1 MKKTKVL
8 LSLACVVMLV
18 AASVMGTM
26 AYLTSKPDTVTN
38 TFTIGKVEITLDEA
52 KVNAD
57 GKPVK
62 SVNGQDTVVNLA
74 DADRVTSNSYNLIP
88 GYAYTKDPT
97 VTVKGGSVDCLLFV
111 KFEEKDSADYLT
123 YTSNLTA
130 ANGWTQGEGTGTG
143 KNGVPTNVWFR
154 TVNSST
160 ADQSFKLL
168 DGDKITVKDTVT
180 GIAQGDTVKLEYTAY
195 AIQLKKDNANNF
207 AAAAA
212 WAELNPTT

>member
-62 SVNGQDTVVNLA
+62 LVGGQDTVVTDPA
-74 DADRVTSNSYNLIP
+74 AADRVTSNSYNLIP
-88 GYAYTKDPT
+88 GYEYTKDPT
-97 VTVKGGSVDCLLFV
+97 VTVKGGSVDCWLFV
-111 KFEEKDSADYLT
+111 SFNENASANYLT

-130 ANGWTQGEGTGTG
+130 ANGWTQGNNTDIPST
-143 KNGVPTNVWFR
+143 VWYR
-154 TVNSST
+154 KVTSST

-180 GIAQGDTVKLEYTAY
+180 GIAQNNTVKLEYTAY
-195 AIQLKKDNANNF
+195 AIQLKKDNATEF
-207 AAAAA
+207 LATDA
-212 WAELNPTT
+212 WNEVN